1 MNIILFE
8 KRKYKIRQVQIN
20 NLGELNIA
28 STFLN
33 RKLFSD
39 NGLYK
44 SEEARV
50 IDELI
55 YFFVEPVKLRLSD
68 SKLLKYVKENCL

>member
-1 MNIILFE
+1 MNMILFE
-8 KRKYKIRQVQIN
+8 KRKYKVRQVQIT

-33 RKLFSD
+33 KKLFSD

-55 YFFVEPVKLRLSD
+55 YFFVEPKKLRLSD
-68 SKLLKYVKENCL
+68 NKLSKYVRENCL

>member
-8 KRKYKIRQVQIN
+8 KRKYKVRQVQFTN
-20 NLGELNIA
+20 SGELNIA

-55 YFFVEPVKLRLSD
+55 YFFVEPEKLRLSD
-68 SKLLKYVKENCL
+68 NKLLNYVRENCL